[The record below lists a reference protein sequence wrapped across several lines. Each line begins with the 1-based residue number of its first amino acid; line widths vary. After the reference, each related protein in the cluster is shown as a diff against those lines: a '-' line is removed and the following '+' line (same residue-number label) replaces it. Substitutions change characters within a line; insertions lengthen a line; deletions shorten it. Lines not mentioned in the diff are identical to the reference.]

1 MSPNT
6 TVTITSFGYL
16 HAAPP
21 AADLTVD
28 LRRHFKDPHVHPELR
43 HRTAEDLAVRE
54 AVLRTAG
61 IPQLINAITTAADAY
76 LSGPGAADIATLDI
90 ATGCAG
96 GRHRAG
102 TTAMVLAA
110 ILAGDQDQLAYLTGG
125 PDAARRWGLNHLAH
139 WYADRPLDVHLVHRD
154 MHRAVVAR

>member
-1 MSPNT
+1 MNPI

-21 AADLTVD
+21 AAHLTFD
-28 LRRHFKDPHVHPELR
+28 LRQHFKDPHVAPELR
-43 HRTAEDLAVRE
+43 HRTAEDQVVRE

-61 IPQLINAITTAADAY
+61 IPQLLTAIATAANAY
-76 LSGPGAADIATLDI
+76 LSGPSADTVATLDI

-110 ILAGDQDQLAYLTGG
+110 IMAGDQDQLAYLTGG
-125 PDAARRWGLNHLAH
+125 QDAARRWELDRLAR
-139 WYADRPLDVHLVHRD
+139 WYADRPYDVHLVHRD